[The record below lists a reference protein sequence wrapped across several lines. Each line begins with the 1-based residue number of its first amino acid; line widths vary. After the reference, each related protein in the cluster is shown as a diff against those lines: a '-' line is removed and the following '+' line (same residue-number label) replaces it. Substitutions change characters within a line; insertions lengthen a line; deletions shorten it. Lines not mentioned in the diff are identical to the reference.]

1 MQQYLDLLRDIRDN
15 GVDRGDRT
23 GTGTR
28 SVFGRQLRFDLAEG
42 FPILTTKK
50 VHFKSVVNELI
61 WFLNGDTN
69 TQWLR
74 ENGVS
79 IWDEWATGT
88 GDLGPLYGAQWV
100 NWPTR
105 DGKTINQIDYVIDC
119 LKHRPESR
127 RILFHA
133 WNVEYLPDET
143 MSPQENVEAGRMAL
157 PPCHLLYQFYVAN
170 GKLSA
175 MLYIRSSDAFLG
187 LPFNIASVS
196 LLVHMLCQ
204 QVGLA
209 LGEVVVTMGDCH
221 LYSNHAEQ
229 VETQLARQPKARP
242 VLEIVRKPESVYD
255 YRFEDFVLQGYD
267 PEPNISA
274 PVAI

>member
-79 IWDEWATGT
+79 IWDEWATGA

-100 NWPTR
+100 SWPTR

-209 LGEVVVTMGDCH
+209 PGEVVVTMGDCH

-229 VETQLARQPKARP
+229 VETQLARQPKGRP
-242 VLEIVRKPESVYD
+242 ALEIVRKPDSVYG
-255 YRFEDFVLQGYD
+255 YCFEDFVLIGYD